1 MTKEQ
6 VEAAV
11 KWWVN
16 TIQNPKFDN
25 GDRSEVGGLA
35 TLLALCCTKELSKEQ
50 VETFKNELT
59 DILLTEDLVH
69 RFGIGADYQPD
80 QFLAKALDSANI
92 SYNNVPWKTHMYFG
106 DGKVLVKYGY
116 SSPLVQIYPKE
127 EKEHVQS

>member
-6 VEAAV
+6 AEVAV
-11 KWWVN
+11 KWWAD

-25 GDRSEVGGLA
+25 GDRSEVGRLA
-35 TLLALCCTKELSKEQ
+35 TLLALCYTKELSEEQ
-50 VETFKNELT
+50 VETFKNELI
-59 DILLTEDLVH
+59 DIVLTEDFVR

-92 SYNNVPWKTHMYFG
+92 SYNNVPWKTHMYFD

-116 SSPLVQIYPKE
+116 SSPLMQIYPEE